1 MTRDIAVVGA
11 GVAGLAVATLLA
23 RAGHR
28 VTVLERFDRPAPVG
42 SGLMLQPTGLA
53 ALERLGLR
61 AEIEA
66 LGARIDRLHG
76 TTDRGATVFDLAYG
90 GLSPGLHAVAVH
102 RAALH
107 GVLWRAFAACG
118 ARIETA
124 RAVAGVAEQ
133 ADRIRLHDAAG
144 ATLAEADIAIDASGA
159 RSVLRALV
167 EPKPPRAFTYGAVWA
182 SVPDPGLAPAT
193 LLQRYVDARIMLG
206 WLPVGRAEAGG
217 PPLAALF
224 WSLKP
229 GDHAAWVSRYGD
241 WCAEAAALWPPIA
254 PVLAALPGPQAF
266 SPATYIQ
273 FTAKRPWRGRLVLLG
288 DAAHATSPQLGQGAN
303 SAMLDALALADALAA
318 EPGHEA
324 AFARYARSR
333 RAHVRFYQRA
343 SAVMTPFFQSDARS
357 LAMVRDLVFDRLKIV
372 PWLRREMIRTLAG
385 LKTGLLA
392 HREPAVLA
400 GPSAIAPAHA
410 LAAIPPPSPGPAP
423 GRS

>member
-1 MTRDIAVVGA
+1 MRRSIAVVGA

-28 VTVLERFDRPAPVG
+28 VVVLERFDRPAPVG

-53 ALERLGLR
+53 ALQRLGLR
-61 AEIEA
+61 EEIAA

-90 GLSPGLHAVAVH
+90 DLAPGLHALAVH

-107 GVLWRAFAACG
+107 GVLWQAFAACG

-124 RAVAGVAEQ
+124 RAVAGVAEH
-133 ADRIRLHDAAG
+133 ADRILLHDATG

-159 RSVLRALV
+159 RSGLRALV
-167 EPKPPRAFTYGAVWA
+167 DPTPPRAFAYGAVWA
-182 SVPDPGLAPAT
+182 SVPDPGLAPGM

-206 WLPVGRAEAGG
+206 WLPVGRAEAAGK
-217 PPLAALF
+217 PLAALF
-224 WSLKP
+224 WSIKP
-229 GDHAAWVSRYGD
+229 GDHAAWAARFDG
-241 WCAEAAALWPPIA
+241 WRAEAAALWPPIA

-266 SPATYIQ
+266 TPATYIQ

-303 SAMLDALALADALAA
+303 SALLDALALADALAA
-318 EPGHEA
+318 EPAHET
-324 AFARYARSR
+324 AFARYAAAR

-343 SAVMTPFFQSDARS
+343 SAVITPFFQSDARS
-357 LAMVRDLVFDRLKIV
+357 LAVVRDLVFDRLKIV

-392 HREPAVLA
+392 HRDPAVLA
-400 GPSAIAPAHA
+400 GG
-410 LAAIPPPSPGPAP
+410 AIPPPSPGPAP

>member
-1 MTRDIAVVGA
+1 VSRTVAVVGS

-53 ALERLGLR
+53 ALDRLGLR

-90 GLSPGLHAVAVH
+90 DLSPGLHALAVH

-124 RAVAGVAEQ
+124 CAVAGVTEQ
-133 ADRIRLHDAAG
+133 ADRILLHDTAG

-182 SVPDPGLAPAT
+182 SVPDPGLAPGT

-206 WLPVGRAEAGG
+206 WLPVGRAEPGG

-224 WSLKP
+224 WSIKP
-229 GDHAAWVSRYGD
+229 GDHAAWAARYDD

-266 SPATYIQ
+266 TPATYIQ

-324 AFARYARSR
+324 AFARYAAAR
-333 RAHVRFYQRA
+333 RAHVRFYQSA
-343 SAVMTPFFQSDARS
+343 SALMTPFFQSDSRA
-357 LAMVRDLVFDRLKIV
+357 LAVTRDLVFDRLKIV

-392 HREPAVLA
+392 HRDPPVLA
-400 GPSAIAPAHA
+400 GAVRP
-410 LAAIPPPSPGPAP
+410 PAP
-423 GRS
+423 

>member
-1 MTRDIAVVGA
+1 VSRTVAVVGA

-23 RAGHR
+23 HAGHR

-53 ALERLGLR
+53 ALDRLGLR
-61 AEIEA
+61 EDIEA

-90 GLSPGLHAVAVH
+90 DLSPGLHALAVH

-107 GVLWRAFAACG
+107 GVLWRAFVACG
-118 ARIETA
+118 AAIETA
-124 RAVAGVAEQ
+124 RAVAGVTEH
-133 ADRIRLHDAAG
+133 ADRILLQDATG

-167 EPKPPRAFTYGAVWA
+167 EPTPPRAFTYGAVWA
-182 SVPDPGLAPAT
+182 SVPDPGLAAGT

-206 WLPVGRAEAGG
+206 WLPVGRAEPGG

-229 GDHAAWVSRYGD
+229 GDHAAWAARYDD
-241 WCAEAAALWPPIA
+241 WCAEATALWPPIA
-254 PVLAALPGPQAF
+254 SVLAALPGPQAF
-266 SPATYIQ
+266 TPATYIQ

-318 EPGHEA
+318 ETGHEA
-324 AFARYARSR
+324 AFARYAAAR
-333 RAHVRFYQRA
+333 RTHVRFYQRA
-343 SAVMTPFFQSDARS
+343 SALMTPFFQSDSRT
-357 LAMVRDLVFDRLKIV
+357 LAVARDLVFDRLKIV

-385 LKTGLLA
+385 LKTGLLS
-392 HREPAVLA
+392 HRDPAVLA
-400 GPSAIAPAHA
+400 GATT
-410 LAAIPPPSPGPAP
+410 PPPAPGPAP